1 MKKQFFILQKQNHS
15 FYVRK
20 ILKNS
25 KSRKKRLLTLEI
37 QCCCEVKKKD
47 PRRIIELFLFRIGSC
62 LRQ

>member
-25 KSRKKRLLTLEI
+25 KSKKRLTLEI
-37 QCCCEVKKKD
+37 QCCCEVKKD

>member
-25 KSRKKRLLTLEI
+25 KSKKRLLTLEI
-37 QCCCEVKKKD
+37 QCCCEVKKD

-62 LRQ
+62 